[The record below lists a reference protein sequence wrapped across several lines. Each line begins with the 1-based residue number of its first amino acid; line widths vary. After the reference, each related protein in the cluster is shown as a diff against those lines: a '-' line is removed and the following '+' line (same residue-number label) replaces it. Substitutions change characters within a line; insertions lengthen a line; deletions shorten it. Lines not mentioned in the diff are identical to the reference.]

1 MKYVE
6 EAAWETAKDEDMKYI
21 KEIICNTAKEEKRV
35 LEELEKQGYKWNSEE
50 APTKFCSFPF
60 NFYKTYALQLWRDKT
75 ITHGPVLGIG
85 KNAVTA
91 KEFLGKDECIVIY
104 RNGSE
109 TIAFNK
115 VTKEKAVAKCSPSDT
130 YDFMTGAK
138 LALERLT
145 GKEEKSEFKP
155 HLSLCGKSCG
165 IIGENTPFKDVIG
178 RNLRVGDTV
187 ELYDENNKYFGEYA
201 VACEEDAFV
210 VGIKCCCRKD
220 GAVVDGW
227 KLILKRKHE
236 EISNGEIVNQ
246 VSYVKEEKTRKIKCS

>member
-1 MKYVE
+1 
-6 EAAWETAKDEDMKYI
+6 MKYI
-21 KEIICNTAKEEKRV
+21 KEIICSTTKEEKQV
-35 LEELEKQGYKWNSEE
+35 LEKLEKQGYKWNDGV
-50 APTKFCSFPF
+50 AATKYCS
-60 NFYKTYALQLWRDKT
+60 NFLSNYKPCGLQLWNDKT
-75 ITHGPVLGIG
+75 ITYSQPPFEFG
-85 KNAVTA
+85 NATVTA
-91 KEFLGKDECIVIY
+91 KEFLGKNECIVIY
-104 RNGSE
+104 RNGSK

-227 KLILKRKHE
+227 KLILKRRHE

>member
-1 MKYVE
+1 MDELTLNIVVKGGK
-6 EAAWETAKDEDMKYI
+6 EAKA
-21 KEIICNTAKEEKRV
+21 V
-35 LEELEKQGYKWNSEE
+35 LKELEKQGYKWRGGDIY
-50 APTKFCSFPF
+50 
-60 NFYKTYALQLWRDKT
+60 YKKLTELESIHAVGSLQKWS
-75 ITHGPVLGIG
+75 G
-85 KNAVTA
+85 KRVTWDTGGWKEGYKNITA

-104 RNGSE
+104 RNGTE

-115 VTKEKAVAKCSPSDT
+115 ATKEKAVAECSPNDT

-138 LALERLT
+138 LAFERLT
-145 GKEEKSEFKP
+145 KKEEKLGFKP